1 MKGLFLTGTDT
12 AVGKTFITAG
22 IARCLRRQG
31 RAVRV
36 AKPVATGAAWVEGR
50 WRSED
55 TWQLAIAAGQ
65 ETELAAITPWVF
77 AEPVAPAVAARLQ
90 GRQLELRQ
98 MADAVRRVDAPEGV
112 LLVEGVGGLLCPLTE
127 RETVADLVAELEL
140 PLVIVARNTLGVLN
154 HTLLTLDAARQ
165 RGLAVAGVVVNTTDA
180 DWNQARATNA
190 DELTRW
196 IAVPLLCEVPYQ
208 PGPATAEPAALA
220 AVDWWRLC
228 GRG

>member
-12 AVGKTFITAG
+12 GVGKTFITVG

-31 RAVRV
+31 RPVRV
-36 AKPVATGAAWVEGR
+36 VKPVATGAAWIDGS

-65 ETELAAITPWVF
+65 ETQLEAITPWVF
-77 AEPVAPAVAARLQ
+77 AEPVAPAVAARLH
-90 GRQLELRQ
+90 GRKLDLLQ
-98 MADAVRRVDAPEGV
+98 MAEAVRRVDSPSGV
-112 LLVEGVGGLLCPLTE
+112 VLVEGVGGLLCPLTDQ
-127 RETVADLVAELEL
+127 ETVADLVAELEL

-154 HTLLTLDAARQ
+154 HALLTLEVARQ
-165 RGLAVAGVVVNTTDA
+165 RGLAMAGVVVNTTGA
-180 DWNQARATNA
+180 DRNQAKATNVE
-190 DELTRW
+190 ELTRR

-208 PGPATAEPAALA
+208 PGSATEEPAALA